1 LDKIDVEMTQAEKN
15 LTNLKECCG
24 LCILPCEC
32 VRRRTETYKSSSTT
46 NPNKSPSTVTTT
58 EPKSRAKNDGSTTA
72 SNNYIDRITN
82 DDRET
87 EMNNNLDTV
96 GNYVGQLKN
105 MAFDMN
111 KTIEGQN
118 IQISNITPETE
129 YESGRITAADKEAKN
144 ILRNA

>member
-1 LDKIDVEMTQAEKN
+1 VDKIHVEMKQAENNLKN
-15 LTNLKECCG
+15 LKKCCG
-24 LCILPCEC
+24 LCVLPWQRI
-32 VRRRTETYKSSSTT
+32 RRPTETYKSSSTT

-58 EPKSRAKNDGSTTA
+58 EPKSHAKNDGSTTA

-105 MAFDMN
+105 MALDMN
-111 KTIEGQN
+111 KTVQGQN
-118 IQISNITPETE
+118 IQITNITQKTE
-129 YESGRITAADKEAKN
+129 YESRRITAADKEAKN